1 MAMKRLF
8 HNSFAWLALLMLVAI
23 SCVEPISNDEEHGAK
38 NMMPVRFSVRTSDDI
53 PLTKSTTGLITG
65 DFGQTVTVTTLYMYC
80 FDENGRFL
88 GRFQASPVNAVPG
101 SEVGGRTWDGT
112 FNGEIPPA
120 TARIHFVANADIPV
134 GNDKIGLTEE
144 QVFHGQTEEFW
155 NLTNALRDQVGYWGY
170 LKCTGTE
177 TMTPS
182 EQMAYIFR
190 QGTTIIYLL
199 RDRACIEPGTFDA
212 VSNPDYQPASVM
224 WTIYNG
230 LSNGYVAPYDAE
242 HSSFEGYYTRT
253 YDTSNGET
261 LSPNSVVTPH
271 ANQDARDVTD
281 YNDLIPFSGTNY
293 LYAFEDNN
301 LRVGEDVS
309 HAIRLIIR
317 VLVKGTNQELFF
329 PILLADEDVIGMKI
343 LRGRRY
349 KVDLGYM
356 PIGLGYDTFEDAAAA
371 HTFVNGQMVSIKVV
385 VPEVSDGTYRLKIT
399 YKLGEEENISTA
411 ALFDDLPQEHN
422 TVRIPFRFER
432 VDGQALSTSDQY
444 SFAAEWT
451 DEDQTVANEGDIT
464 FETSVVNGCVEG
476 YMVLDL
482 KKVGDHLKSGTI
494 RLRET
499 EHKLERNI
507 SVYSITKFVLPSYTL
522 TAKSGGG
529 YRLSITLPTGDDEYP
544 AGLYPLRVKLATKSL
559 RPSAAYNGTTQIN
572 DLVFGVEVKSTGT
585 EVPGIVNQTNTNQ
598 WNYQNPQWNFWYIF
612 TIDTKSSN
620 PVYNIDFDDIRTSYA
635 QANRPTNVGLY
646 LRIEFFGDAKA
657 ITGTN

>member
-1 MAMKRLF
+1 MMKSILHRRF
-8 HNSFAWLALLMLVAI
+8 TWLMALLLVTVG
-23 SCVEPISNDEEHGAK
+23 CVEPVSNGEDHK
-38 NMMPVRFSVRTSDDI
+38 VSDMMQVHFRVCTSDDL
-53 PLTKSTTGLITG
+53 PLTKSETGLITG
-65 DFGQTVTVTTLYMYC
+65 DYGQASVTVTMLYMYC
-80 FDENGRFL
+80 FDANGRFL
-88 GRFQASPVNAVPG
+88 GRFESVKSQDDNTPGVTPVSGQAY
-101 SEVGGRTWDGT
+101 DGT
-112 FNGEIPPA
+112 FWGQVPPA

-144 QVFHGQTEEFW
+144 QIFHGQTEEFW
-155 NLTNALRDQVGYWGY
+155 NLTNALRKQVGYWGY
-170 LKCTGTE
+170 LKCTGTAE
-177 TMTPS
+177 MTPS

-190 QGTTIIYLL
+190 QGITTIYLL

-212 VSNPDYQPASVM
+212 TLNPDYQPNSVQ

-242 HSSFEGYYTRT
+242 NATFEGYF
-253 YDTSNGET
+253 SNDSGV
-261 LSPNSVVTPH
+261 LSPSSTVTPH

-281 YNDLIPFSGTNY
+281 ESDLIPFSGTNY
-293 LYAFEDNN
+293 LYSFEDNN
-301 LRVGEDVS
+301 IRVGEDVS
-309 HAIRLIIR
+309 HSIRLIIK
-317 VLVKGTNQELFF
+317 VLVKNTNQPLFF
-329 PILLADEDVIGMKI
+329 PVLLADEDVTGLKI
-343 LRGRRY
+343 CRGRRY
-349 KVDLGYM
+349 RVDLGYM
-356 PIGLGYDTFEDAAAA
+356 PIGLGYDTFEQAAAA
-371 HTFVNGQMVSIKVV
+371 HSFVNGQLVSIPVI
-385 VPEVSDGTYRLKIT
+385 VPEVSDGQYKLKIT
-399 YKLGEEENISTA
+399 YKLGEEQNISTA
-411 ALFDDLPQEHN
+411 ALFDKWPN
-422 TVRIPFRFER
+422 GVKTVRIPFTFER
-432 VDGQALSTSDQY
+432 VDGAALTESDE
-444 SFAAEWT
+444 FEFEAEWT
-451 DEDQTVANEGDIT
+451 DDNQTVAETAIT
-464 FETSVVNGCVEG
+464 IESDGISSGNEG
-476 YMVLDL
+476 YMVIDL
-482 KKVGDHLKSGTI
+482 NAVGDHLKSGTI
-494 RLRET
+494 RLKEKK
-499 EHKLERNI
+499 HKLERNI

>member
-1 MAMKRLF
+1 ML
-8 HNSFAWLALLMLVAI
+8 HNRFSWLVLLLLVAV
-23 SCVEPISNDEEHGAK
+23 SCVEPISDGEEHNAK
-38 NMMPVRFSVRTSDDI
+38 NMIPVRFSVRTSDDL
-53 PLTKSTTGLITG
+53 PLTKSTAGLITG
-65 DFGQTVTVTTLYMYC
+65 DFDQSVTVTKLYMYC

-88 GRFQASPVNAVPG
+88 GRFPATVSAIPG
-101 SEVGGRTWDGT
+101 SVLSGETWDGT
-112 FNGEIPPA
+112 FTGEIPPA

-144 QVFHGQTEEFW
+144 QIFHGETEEFW
-155 NLTNALRDQVGYWGY
+155 NLTNALRNQVGYWGY
-170 LKCTGTE
+170 LKCERTE

-182 EQMAYIFR
+182 EQMADILR

-199 RDRACIEPGTFDA
+199 RDRACIEPGDFNEEL
-212 VSNPDYQPASVM
+212 NPDYLPESVK

-230 LSNGYVAPYDAE
+230 LSNGYVAPYDAKNA
-242 HSSFEGYYTRT
+242 FEYYYTRD
-253 YDTSNGET
+253 YDSNTGKET
-261 LSPNSVVTPH
+261 LSPNSTITPH
-271 ANQDARDVTD
+271 ANQNARDVTD
-281 YNDLIPFSGTNY
+281 YNDLIPFSGENY

-309 HAIRLIIR
+309 QAIRLIIR

-329 PILLADEDVIGMKI
+329 PILLADDDVIGLKI

-444 SFAAEWT
+444 LFAAEWT

-499 EHKLERNI
+499 VHKLERNI

-544 AGLYPLRVKLATKSL
+544 AGLYPLRVKLATKTL
-559 RPSAAYNGTTQIN
+559 RPSAAFNGDTPIP

-585 EVPGIVNQTNTNQ
+585 DIPGIVNQTSTDQ
-598 WNYQNPQWNFWYIF
+598 WNYQNPQWDFWYVF
-612 TIDTKSSN
+612 TIATKSDN
-620 PVYNIDFDDIRTSYA
+620 NVYNIDFTDIRSSYA
-635 QANRPTNVGLY
+635 EANQPENVGTY
-646 LRIEFFGDAKA
+646 LRIEFFGDAKPV
-657 ITGTN
+657 TVN

>member
-1 MAMKRLF
+1 ML
-8 HNSFAWLALLMLVAI
+8 HNRFSWLVLLLLVAV
-23 SCVEPISNDEEHGAK
+23 SCVEPISDGEEHNAK
-38 NMMPVRFSVRTSDDI
+38 NMIPVRFSVRTSDDL
-53 PLTKSTTGLITG
+53 PLTKSTAGLITG
-65 DFGQTVTVTTLYMYC
+65 DFDQSVTVTKLYMYC
-80 FDENGRFL
+80 FDENGRYL
-88 GRFQASPVNAVPG
+88 GRFPATVSAIPG
-101 SEVGGRTWDGT
+101 SVFSGETWDGT
-112 FNGEIPPA
+112 FTGEIPPA

-144 QVFHGQTEEFW
+144 QIFHGQTEEFW
-155 NLTNALRDQVGYWGY
+155 NLTNALRNQVGYWGY
-170 LKCTGTE
+170 LKCKGTE

-182 EQMAYIFR
+182 EQMADIFR

-199 RDRACIEPGTFDA
+199 RDRACIEPGDFNEDL
-212 VSNPDYQPASVM
+212 NPDYQPASVM

-230 LSNGYVAPYDAE
+230 LSNGYIAPYDAE
-242 HSSFEGYYTRT
+242 NSSFESYYTRT
-253 YDTSNGET
+253 YDTSNGES

-271 ANQDARDVTD
+271 ANQNARDVTD

-356 PIGLGYDTFEDAAAA
+356 PIGLGYDTFEDAANA

-399 YKLGEEENISTA
+399 YKLGEEENNSTA

-451 DEDQTVANEGDIT
+451 DEDQTVANEGAIR
-464 FETSVVNGCVEG
+464 FQTSVVNGCVEG

-482 KKVGDHLKSGTI
+482 KKVGDNLKSGTI

-499 EHKLERNI
+499 KHKLERNI

-522 TAKSGGG
+522 TTRTDDDG
-529 YRLSITLPTGDDEYP
+529 YRLSITLPTGANEYP
-544 AGLYPLRVKLATKSL
+544 AGLYPLRVKLATKTL
-559 RPSAAYNGTTQIN
+559 RPSAAYNGDTPIP

-585 EVPGIVNQTNTNQ
+585 DIPGIVNQTSTNQ
-598 WNYQNPQWNFWYIF
+598 WNYQNPQWDYWYVF
-612 TIDTKSSN
+612 TIATKSDN
-620 PVYNIDFDDIRTSYA
+620 PVYNIDFTDIRSSYDA
-635 QANRPTNVGLY
+635 ANRPTNVGTY
-646 LRIEFFGDAKA
+646 LRIEFFGDTKPVTA
-657 ITGTN
+657 N